1 MTTET
6 ATELATRPPLTEQ
19 QARVLAWIE
28 ANAAMYSPTVREIA
42 AAFGFKSPNGVSCHL
57 VALERKGY
65 LKRHGT
71 VRGIEVLR

>member
-1 MTTET
+1 MTTDT
-6 ATELATRPPLTEQ
+6 ATRQPLTDQ

-42 AAFGFKSPNGVSCHL
+42 AAFGFKSPNGVACHL
-57 VALERKGY
+57 EALERKGY
-65 LKRHGT
+65 LRRNGT

>member
-6 ATELATRPPLTEQ
+6 VPVPDTKPSLTEQ
-19 QARVLAWIE
+19 QARVLQFITD
-28 ANAAMYSPTVREIA
+28 NAAMYSPTVREIA
-42 AAFGFKSPNGVSCHL
+42 AAFGFKSPNGVTCHL

-65 LKRHGT
+65 LKRHRT

>member
-1 MTTET
+1 MSTDT
-6 ATELATRPPLTEQ
+6 ATRPPLTDQ

-42 AAFGFKSPNGVSCHL
+42 AAFGFRSPNGVECHL

-71 VRGIEVLR
+71 ARGIEVLR